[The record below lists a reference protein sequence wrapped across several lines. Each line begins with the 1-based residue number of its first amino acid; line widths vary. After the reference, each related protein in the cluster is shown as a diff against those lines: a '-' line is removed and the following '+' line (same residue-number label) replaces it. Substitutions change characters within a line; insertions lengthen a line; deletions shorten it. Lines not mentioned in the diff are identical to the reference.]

1 MTYRNKKLVILYLFY
16 EYLTDGVGGLG
27 HIWEVSKN
35 LKKQG
40 HEVVIF
46 APSCSKYRINKSLE
60 IVYVPTINFRF
71 FRFLS
76 FHFLLLFYAGY
87 YMVLHKVDILY
98 VREMVLS
105 LTPFILSKIFKKPM
119 ITEIN
124 GDLLNEY
131 KFAGY
136 PQFILVA
143 MRLVEMIVCKAS
155 QRLVCVTE
163 GLRDIFQNRYRVPGE
178 KIRVIPNGTDTDRF
192 HPLDR
197 DTCRQRLG
205 IDLTIRVVGFVGTF
219 VPHQGLSDLVSSA
232 RLTLE
237 KSPDVN
243 FLLVGDGPMRN
254 EIVHM
259 VEAMGLMDYFLF
271 PGAVPQEKVVFFINA
286 MDVCVAPFTRS
297 RNERIGLSP
306 LKIYDY
312 MACGKPIVA
321 SDIKGVGDLLRK
333 NDIGLAVTPEDPASL
348 AKAVLLALDDQNLAS
363 RCLQRAP
370 AIIKKSFTWQ
380 ITAQKVAEVC
390 SNALGQKSVNQ

>member
-1 MTYRNKKLVILYLFY
+1 MNILYLFY
-16 EYLTDGVGGLG
+16 EYLADGVGGLS
-27 HIWEVSKN
+27 HVWEVSKS
-35 LKKQG
+35 LQRQG
-40 HEVVIF
+40 HKVVIF
-46 APSCSKYRINKSLE
+46 VPSCGKYKANRSLE
-60 IVYVPTINFRF
+60 IRYVPTIDARF

-76 FHFLLLFYAGY
+76 YHFLLLFYAGY
-87 YMVLHKVDILY
+87 YVARHQVDIIY

-105 LTPFILSKIFKKPM
+105 LTPFILSKLFKKPM

-131 KFAGY
+131 ELAGY
-136 PQFILVA
+136 PRFLLA
-143 MRLVEMIVCKAS
+143 TMRLVEMIVCKES
-155 QRLVCVTE
+155 QALVCVTE
-163 GLRDIFQNRYRVPGE
+163 GLRDIFQSRYQLSNE

-197 DTCRQRLG
+197 IACREQLG
-205 IDLTIRVVGFVGTF
+205 IDLETKVVGFVGTF
-219 VPHQGLSDLVSSA
+219 VPHQGLSDLVSCA

-254 EIVHM
+254 EVLHM
-259 VEAMGLMDYFLF
+259 VQAMGLMDYFLF

-321 SDIKGVGDLLRK
+321 SDIKGVGDLLQA
-333 NDIGLAVTPEDPASL
+333 NEVGIAVTPEDPVSL
-348 AKAVLLALDDQNLAS
+348 ATAVLLALNDQELAT
-363 RCLQRAP
+363 RCRQKSP
-370 AIIKKSFTWQ
+370 AIIKNNFTWQ
-380 ITAQKVAEVC
+380 ITAEKVAEVC
-390 SNALGQKSVNQ
+390 SKALS